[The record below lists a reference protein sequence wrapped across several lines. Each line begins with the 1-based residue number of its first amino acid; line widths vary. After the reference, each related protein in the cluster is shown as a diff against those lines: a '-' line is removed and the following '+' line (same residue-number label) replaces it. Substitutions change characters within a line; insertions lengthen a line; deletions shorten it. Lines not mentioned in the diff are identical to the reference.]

1 MKERERHT
9 HTHTWPI
16 GTELCVKQ
24 DHFMKDEYWA
34 RTSPHTHRLL
44 SLCFMCNSVIYE
56 RWVLS
61 MYHSTHKHITYYQCA
76 LCATGSLYE
85 RQVPSIYHSAHKHT
99 TYHHCALCAT
109 GSLMKDMYWACTT
122 PHTTYNHCALCAT
135 GSLYERRVP
144 STYHSTHNLVHCSCA
159 TGSFY
164 ERGVLSTYH
173 SSGLGNVVCRSA
185 LSGSYSKGTP
195 AVGFHLACSL
205 AKPFLAKARTFSS
218 CPLRSLQMRMSGGQ
232 SKS

>member
-1 MKERERHT
+1 
-9 HTHTWPI
+9 
-16 GTELCVKQ
+16 
-24 DHFMKDEYWA
+24 
-34 RTSPHTHRLL
+34 
-44 SLCFMCNSVIYE
+44 
-56 RWVLS
+56 

-99 TYHHCALCAT
+99 TYH
-109 GSLMKDMYWACTT
+109 
-122 PHTTYNHCALCAT
+122 HCALCAT